1 MNRRLVLSSVLVGV
15 WLGVTAC
22 GHNAGGPGGSPTGF
36 PGGSGSAGT
45 TTASPAVN
53 GQPVPSNPSGDAGS
67 AVPVEPGKVSVT
79 VGAPLYPIG
88 AVVSATVANGL
99 DRPVITTDFK
109 TGCTI
114 VILQR
119 STGGGW
125 TDLTGCQLRRPTMV
139 VTIPPGRGRT
149 VTLDPGSV
157 HLTNG
162 GTGPG
167 FGPGAYRVKFT
178 YALESG
184 GDGTEPLTAYSAVF
198 TIR

>member
-1 MNRRLVLSSVLVGV
+1 M
-15 WLGVTAC
+15 AC
-22 GHNAGGPGGSPTGF
+22 GHNAGS
-36 PGGSGSAGT
+36 PGGSGAGDGGSVSAVT
-45 TTASPAVN
+45 TSASPVVS
-53 GQPVPSNPSGDAGS
+53 GQPVPSPPSGDAGS
-67 AVPVEPGKVSVT
+67 TVPVEPGKVSVT
-79 VGAPLYPIG
+79 VGASAYPVG
-88 AVVSATVANGL
+88 TVVSATVANGL

-139 VTIPPGRGRT
+139 VTIGPGRGRT

-157 HLTNG
+157 HLTNSG
-162 GTGPG
+162 AASG
-167 FGPGAYRVKFT
+167 FGAGTYRVKFT

-184 GDGTEPLTAYSAVF
+184 GDGSEPLTAYSGDF

>member
-22 GHNAGGPGGSPTGF
+22 GHNAGGPGGS
-36 PGGSGSAGT
+36 GSGSAVT
-45 TTASPAVN
+45 TTTSSAVS
-53 GQPVPSNPSGDAGS
+53 GQPVPSPPSGDAGS
-67 AVPVEPGKVSVT
+67 VGPVEPGKVSVT
-79 VGAPLYPIG
+79 VGAPSYPLG
-88 AVVSATVANGL
+88 AVVSATVTNGL

-119 STGGGW
+119 SAGGGW

-139 VTIPPGRGRT
+139 VTIAPGRGRT
-149 VTLDPGSV
+149 VMLAPGSV

-162 GTGPG
+162 GSGSG
-167 FGPGAYRVKFT
+167 FGAGTYRVKFT

-198 TIR
+198 AIR